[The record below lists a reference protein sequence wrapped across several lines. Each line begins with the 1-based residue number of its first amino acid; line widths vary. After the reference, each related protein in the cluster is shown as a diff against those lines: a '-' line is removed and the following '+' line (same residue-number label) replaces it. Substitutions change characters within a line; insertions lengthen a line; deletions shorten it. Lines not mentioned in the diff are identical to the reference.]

1 MKKQRQKI
9 NIMPFIVA
17 VVFIIIILAICVV
30 TREIEKRTPSE
41 TKADIQGYFGFETG
55 SDSGIL
61 GMNKSDEMAVIVDS
75 ELLDTKGV
83 QIDGQIYVPI
93 DIIDKYL
100 NERFYWDSNE
110 NVLIF
115 TTPTDIIRAEVGS
128 SEYSVG
134 KNKQG
139 TAYQIVK
146 TEGSD
151 NCYVAL
157 DFVAMYSGMQYNIY
171 TEPNRVH
178 IYTKSI
184 EDKAITAKK
193 KSADIR
199 VSANIKSEILKT
211 IDEKTPAYILEEGEN
226 WYKVYTDD
234 GFTGYV
240 RKKDCTNGTAKEVAI
255 AFEEPVYTNITKD
268 YTINMV
274 WHQVTSA
281 SANNKLSSN
290 IENMK
295 GVNTICPTWFSLSD
309 NEGNISSIA
318 SDSYVNLAHRC
329 GMEVW
334 GLVDNFKS
342 EVSTSEVLSYTS
354 RRERLINQLIS
365 AAVEHNLDGLNID
378 FESVAPESG
387 EDFIQFI
394 RELSTKCRANG
405 IVLSIDNYVP
415 GYTDYYDRKEQ
426 GTVADY
432 VIIMGYDEHNA
443 SSTES
448 GSVASLPFVKEGIEA
463 TLAEVPAEKV
473 INAIP
478 FYTRLWKETP
488 KTAEE
493 IAAEDATSAE
503 YVPYHLSSEA
513 VGMSRMEE
521 IVAQSGAQTQWDDTL
536 KQNYLQY
543 DADGST
549 YKMWLEDST
558 SMEEK
563 LKLMKE
569 YKLAG
574 VAAWKLGLEKSDVW
588 DLIVKYTN

>member
-41 TKADIQGYFGFETG
+41 AKA
-55 SDSGIL
+55 GIL

-211 IDEKTPAYILEEGEN
+211 IDIFLKKAR
-226 WYKVYTDD
+226 
-234 GFTGYV
+234 TG
-240 RKKDCTNGTAKEVAI
+240 I
-255 AFEEPVYTNITKD
+255 
-268 YTINMV
+268 
-274 WHQVTSA
+274 
-281 SANNKLSSN
+281 
-290 IENMK
+290 
-295 GVNTICPTWFSLSD
+295 
-309 NEGNISSIA
+309 
-318 SDSYVNLAHRC
+318 
-329 GMEVW
+329 
-334 GLVDNFKS
+334 
-342 EVSTSEVLSYTS
+342 
-354 RRERLINQLIS
+354 
-365 AAVEHNLDGLNID
+365 
-378 FESVAPESG
+378 
-387 EDFIQFI
+387 
-394 RELSTKCRANG
+394 
-405 IVLSIDNYVP
+405 
-415 GYTDYYDRKEQ
+415 
-426 GTVADY
+426 
-432 VIIMGYDEHNA
+432 
-443 SSTES
+443 
-448 GSVASLPFVKEGIEA
+448 
-463 TLAEVPAEKV
+463 
-473 INAIP
+473 
-478 FYTRLWKETP
+478 
-488 KTAEE
+488 
-493 IAAEDATSAE
+493 
-503 YVPYHLSSEA
+503 
-513 VGMSRMEE
+513 
-521 IVAQSGAQTQWDDTL
+521 
-536 KQNYLQY
+536 
-543 DADGST
+543 
-549 YKMWLEDST
+549 
-558 SMEEK
+558 
-563 LKLMKE
+563 
-569 YKLAG
+569 
-574 VAAWKLGLEKSDVW
+574 
-588 DLIVKYTN
+588 KYTLMTDLQDMCARKTVQMVQQKRLQLLLKSRFILI